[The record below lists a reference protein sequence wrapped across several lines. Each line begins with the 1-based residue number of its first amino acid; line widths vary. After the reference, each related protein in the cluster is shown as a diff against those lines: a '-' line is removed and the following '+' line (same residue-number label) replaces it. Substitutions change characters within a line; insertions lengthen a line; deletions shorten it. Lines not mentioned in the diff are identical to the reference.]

1 MLLLLSFIFS
11 ADLTHRNTADDLGKD
26 VALGRVHHI
35 EGLAHHNDHRC
46 HRHQDCRDAK
56 GQGVAG
62 VVAKALNVLP
72 DLRGE
77 DGGDERAGVDGE
89 VEDGEEGLQLPLLLR
104 QLELIPTKC

>member
-1 MLLLLSFIFS
+1 M
-11 ADLTHRNTADDLGKD
+11 RED

-35 EGLAHHNDHRC
+35 EGLAHHNDHRG

-77 DGGDERAGVDGE
+77 DGGDERTGVDGK

-104 QLELIPTKC
+104 QLELISTKC

>member
-1 MLLLLSFIFS
+1 MINP
-11 ADLTHRNTADDLGKD
+11 AHPNTANNLCKD
-26 VALGRVHHI
+26 VALGRMHHI
-35 EGLAHHNDHRC
+35 ERLAHHNDHRC

-77 DGGDERAGVDGE
+77 DGGDEGAGVDGE